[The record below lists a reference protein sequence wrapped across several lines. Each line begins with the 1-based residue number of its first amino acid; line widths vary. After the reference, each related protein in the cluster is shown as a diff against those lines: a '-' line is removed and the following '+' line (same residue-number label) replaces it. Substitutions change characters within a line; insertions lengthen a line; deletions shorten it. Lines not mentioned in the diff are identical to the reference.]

1 MAEQIFSLQNDSFIW
16 EWSKTRRGLISLRRT
31 NDVYDTNYLRT
42 ADPDVFGNVILRWK
56 DLDGHVQEWASRSA
70 EAQFIQ
76 DEKEITAIFHPT
88 AEVELRE
95 TWHFVNDEFQ
105 WEIAF
110 KNQGDSS
117 VTIADI
123 ELPLA
128 MNQEYVKDTLTTYTQ
143 RVVRHGY
150 CALDGSFYYWCRP
163 NGIGPMLVMV
173 PDAGTAIEYYT
184 RDWTKERSAWEGPF
198 SVFLHSAIKG
208 EETPGVWKYPHTSL
222 KLEAGEEKRYCFQLS
237 WAKDHQN
244 VRDVLYRLGG
254 IDAVVVP
261 GMTVSRDMTV
271 KIALRS
277 KEPIRT
283 VSLTKKGVVSPI
295 GEKNGYFLYE
305 LSFLETGENFV
316 EIRFGEDRYTRL
328 EFFLT
333 HSISKL
339 LKSRAKH
346 LVKHQQ
352 YRGAK
357 WYNGLFSQWDMQT
370 QQFITPD
377 NQMGLYRYITGG
389 ADDPGLCKA
398 PFLAE
403 KNLIYPQAEE
413 VEALEYYIDHF
424 LWGGQQRTDQEE
436 PRAYGIYGTDFWIE
450 QRNAGM
456 GINNGGHGEDR
467 MWRTF
472 DYTHIAMLYYYMYR
486 IAESYPQMVH
496 SLNAAAYLE
505 RAYRTAMAFYQIP
518 ISIWMDDKW
527 AIQGYSDWAYKQG
540 NFHELVIPKIVD
552 ALEKND
558 RHEEAKRLR
567 DEWETK
573 VKYMVYDHPYPFGS
587 EMWFD
592 STAFE
597 STHAVAK
604 YGLEHEIQPDQEG
617 FFDPNANGP
626 GKGARLSAHTHI
638 CQEDF
643 RDFMERELLAN
654 RAARGMIE
662 PTFELMGS
670 DYRQAGNSN
679 YVLSYMTQLGGWGL
693 LDAALYAPVMQ
704 EADMRIGYASFLAG
718 WALIHTG
725 DDYPWYPGNQN
736 KGAAGWGFEPAKHG
750 SPWIGQ
756 AFANDRGPW
765 RIDGE
770 IDSGFSGGIRMA
782 SCALVED
789 SIFGVFFYGGR
800 LEKKQDEWRLLPADG
815 VQQVIYILLPER
827 KLHLSIDKDG
837 LREVR
842 LRKNELILQIEN
854 RTSDAHKLT
863 LTLTGDINRDVI
875 LTIPA
880 QKLSEQCVILQDID
894 MAH

>member
-1 MAEQIFSLQNDSFIW
+1 MAEQIFSFQNDSFIW
-16 EWSKTRRGLISLRRT
+16 EWSETRRGLVSLKRT

-56 DLDGHVQEWASRSA
+56 DLYGHVQEWTSRSA
-70 EAQFIQ
+70 EARLIQ
-76 DEKEITAIFHPT
+76 NEKEITAIFHPT
-88 AEVELRE
+88 TEVELRE

-110 KNQGDSS
+110 KNQGGSS
-117 VTIADI
+117 VAIADI

-184 RDWTKERSAWEGPF
+184 RDWTKEHSAWEGPF

-222 KLEAGEEKRYCFQLS
+222 KLEAGEEKRYCFRLS
-237 WAKDHQN
+237 WAKGHQN

-277 KEPIRT
+277 KEPIRA
-283 VSLTKKGVVSPI
+283 VSLTKKGSVSPI

-328 EFFLT
+328 EFFVT
-333 HSISKL
+333 HPISEL

-403 KNLIYPQAEE
+403 KNLVYPQAEE

-467 MWRTF
+467 IPANRRHKTAQIGWAAR
-472 DYTHIAMLYYYMYR
+472 A
-486 IAESYPQMVH
+486 AKPGH
-496 SLNAAAYLE
+496 S
-505 RAYRTAMAFYQIP
+505 MMP
-518 ISIWMDDKW
+518 
-527 AIQGYSDWAYKQG
+527 
-540 NFHELVIPKIVD
+540 
-552 ALEKND
+552 
-558 RHEEAKRLR
+558 
-567 DEWETK
+567 
-573 VKYMVYDHPYPFGS
+573 
-587 EMWFD
+587 
-592 STAFE
+592 
-597 STHAVAK
+597 
-604 YGLEHEIQPDQEG
+604 
-617 FFDPNANGP
+617 ANGCQRILI
-626 GKGARLSAHTHI
+626 KETIAR
-638 CQEDF
+638 
-643 RDFMERELLAN
+643 ERH
-654 RAARGMIE
+654 AA
-662 PTFELMGS
+662 
-670 DYRQAGNSN
+670 Q
-679 YVLSYMTQLGGWGL
+679 
-693 LDAALYAPVMQ
+693 
-704 EADMRIGYASFLAG
+704 
-718 WALIHTG
+718 
-725 DDYPWYPGNQN
+725 
-736 KGAAGWGFEPAKHG
+736 
-750 SPWIGQ
+750 
-756 AFANDRGPW
+756 
-765 RIDGE
+765 
-770 IDSGFSGGIRMA
+770 
-782 SCALVED
+782 D
-789 SIFGVFFYGGR
+789 SIIHLRFYKIGVLCFSA
-800 LEKKQDEWRLLPADG
+800 E
-815 VQQVIYILLPER
+815 
-827 KLHLSIDKDG
+827 
-837 LREVR
+837 
-842 LRKNELILQIEN
+842 
-854 RTSDAHKLT
+854 
-863 LTLTGDINRDVI
+863 
-875 LTIPA
+875 
-880 QKLSEQCVILQDID
+880 
-894 MAH
+894 